1 GKAVAPICREYGIK
15 EPANPINFNHLA
27 EETRRLAMKPLI
39 QYTYFCL
46 YLNQQF
52 SKSVNKQPW
61 SDRGNVKI
69 DDFFITQPF
78 FKDYLSGFNQ
88 HYWDWLTEMSTNER
102 GFNPF
107 DLSVNE
113 KSLYKLVHGIE
124 QRGGLFGL
132 NKSWNYGLFDSA
144 LNKAERNVGDISP
157 DKKLMKIFFD
167 ATEEIYKEKFTKS

>member
-1 GKAVAPICREYGIK
+1 PV
-15 EPANPINFNHLA
+15 
-27 EETRRLAMKPLI
+27 
-39 QYTYFCL
+39 
-46 YLNQQF
+46 
-52 SKSVNKQPW
+52 
-61 SDRGNVKI
+61 D
-69 DDFFITQPF
+69 
-78 FKDYLSGFNQ
+78 
-88 HYWDWLTEMSTNER
+88 
-102 GFNPF
+102 F